1 MAVVAADFLIVGGGR
16 LNPTWFQGSDAED
29 LLAAWIERSE
39 PGSDE
44 LVTARVYVLAFTFLA
59 DQVHAMPST
68 QRDRNKTASW
78 SAGQLEYWQAQARR
92 YQSEVDAFTGAGSPQ
107 LSGWEGDKEHGRLR

>member
-1 MAVVAADFLIVGGGR
+1 MSVTAADFLVSGGGR
-16 LNPTWFQGSDAED
+16 LNPTWFRGSDVDE
-29 LLAAWIERSE
+29 LLTEWIERSE
-39 PGSDE
+39 PGADA

-59 DQVHAMPST
+59 DQIHAMPST

-92 YQSEVDAFTGAGSPQ
+92 YQSEVDAFTGAGGPH
-107 LSGWEGDKEHGRLR
+107 LSNWEGDKHGRLR